1 MSDHSNSPLSL
12 PSIAGDVEPLLSVSS
27 LRCVHWQHF
36 STNDRVLT
44 AIEFIQSPIEFIQS
58 PIEFIQSPCQ
68 VIHLLA
74 AHTTL
79 TMLSV
84 TTGNEEMHTFKVR
97 PLVL

>member
-44 AIEFIQSPIEFIQS
+44 AIEFIQSP
-58 PIEFIQSPCQ
+58 CQ